1 MDQQNLLQA
10 QVPTQKCP
18 WHGDLER
25 RIDETKADVEN
36 VEKSLN
42 NFKEG
47 QMTILES
54 MKIDIA
60 TIRERVCNSDKMTWQ
75 TYVTIFGVLIMIAM
89 AIIDKF
95 LK

>member
-1 MDQQNLLQA
+1 MEHNLLQA
-10 QVPTQKCP
+10 QIPTQKCP
-18 WHGDLER
+18 WHEDLER
-25 RIDETKADVEN
+25 RIVETKTDIEN

-42 NFKEG
+42 SFKEG

-54 MKIDIA
+54 MKIDLA
-60 TIRERVCNSDKMTWQ
+60 TIKERVCNSDKMTWQ

-89 AIIDKF
+89 AILDKF

>member
-1 MDQQNLLQA
+1 MEQHQLLQA
-10 QVPTQKCP
+10 QITSQKCP
-18 WHGDLER
+18 WHEDLER
-25 RIDETKADVEN
+25 RIVETKTDIEN

-42 NFKEG
+42 SFKEG

-54 MKIDIA
+54 MKIDLA
-60 TIRERVCNSDKMTWQ
+60 TIKERVCNSDKMTWQ

-89 AIIDKF
+89 AILDKF